1 MSDGAYTYA
10 GADELRLS
18 LIEANP
24 FHEVT
29 QAVVGKQHAIDGAT
43 WVNDEPDGV
52 PAVWGDDD
60 AVLWAEGEGL
70 MLVGPDGVG
79 KTTLAHQ
86 LIRARVGL
94 ATDVLGVPVAGAK
107 DPVLYIAA
115 DRPRQAARA
124 FRRTVS
130 EDAHE
135 ILRERL
141 IVWRGPLPFDIGLEK
156 ADPTALARF
165 IKEAGA
171 GTVFIDSLKDI
182 ALDLTKDEQA
192 RASTS
197 RSSTS
202 SPTASS
208 SAPIT
213 TSARSSKAAGSRNG
227 SPTCTGHAGSPPAWA
242 ASSCSGA
249 NPATSSST
257 WHTSSSRPNPSD
269 HTRSSTTTS
278 TAPAAST
285 APSTSSRQSRSP
297 ARQAQPRQT
306 SPDSKPAPTYPTA
319 TQSNAHADA
328 STNSSHA
335 ATYDGSMGLLEMP
348 SATSRSK
355 GPRDPRDP
363 VRDPHHIDVTHHH
376 ATAQPCGHAPRHAP
390 HAPGSD
396 AASPL

>member
-182 ALDLTKDEQA
+182 ALDLTKDE
-192 RASTS
+192 TGS
-197 RSSTS
+197 RVNVAFQHVIANGIELCANHHQRKEQQGGGKPKRLADVYGSRWLTAGMGSVVLLWGEPGDLIVDLAHLKQPTEPFGPHKVIHDHVYGTS
-202 SPTASS
+202 SIHGAIDVEQAVAITGTA
-208 SAPIT
+208 
-213 TSARSSKAAGSRNG
+213 
-227 SPTCTGHAGSPPAWA
+227 
-242 ASSCSGA
+242 GA
-249 NPATSSST
+249 
-257 WHTSSSRPNPSD
+257 
-269 HTRSSTTTS
+269 
-278 TAPAAST
+278 
-285 APSTSSRQSRSP
+285 
-297 ARQAQPRQT
+297 
-306 SPDSKPAPTYPTA
+306 TA
-319 TQSNAHADA
+319 TDVARLQTGADLPDRNAVERARRRLDQLVARGHLRRLDGPAGDA
-328 STNSSHA
+328 
-335 ATYDGSMGLLEMP
+335 
-348 SATSRSK
+348 
-355 GPRDPRDP
+355 
-363 VRDPHHIDVTHHH
+363 VRYV
-376 ATAQPCGHAPRHAP
+376 AFERTA
-390 HAPGSD
+390 
-396 AASPL
+396 